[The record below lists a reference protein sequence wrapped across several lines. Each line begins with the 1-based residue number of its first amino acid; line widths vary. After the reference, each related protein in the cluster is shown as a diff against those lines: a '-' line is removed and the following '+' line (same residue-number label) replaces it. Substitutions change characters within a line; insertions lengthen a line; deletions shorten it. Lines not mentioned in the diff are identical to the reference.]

1 MYIVTTSKI
10 TGLNSCY
17 LQSSFTTMLLVL
29 PLMSLYSSLIRNIIQ
44 TSLFTL
50 NIILLFSKPMLQI
63 LMSYKVLSKPK
74 SLWPNSVI
82 RNLLMHNVLLLLI
95 SKQVIKSLSRLSSF
109 KPLGLQKN
117 SLKNISDPMKSSLS
131 LALYLLLSVFQ
142 SPCALF
148 IQFSM
153 CPCLNLPHPTF
164 SPREYN
170 WPLLQ
175 S

>member
-63 LMSYKVLSKPK
+63 LMSYKVLSKLRLLQPNNTIR
-74 SLWPNSVI
+74 SLLVCNI
-82 RNLLMHNVLLLLI
+82 FLYLI
-95 SKQVIKSLSRLSSF
+95 SKQVIKSLLKLNSLRLSS
-109 KPLGLQKN
+109 LQRN
-117 SLKNISDPMKSSLS
+117 YPKNILNLMKLFSSLI
-131 LALYLLLSVFQ
+131 LYCLPSIFQ
-142 SPCALF
+142 SLYILYIWSF
-148 IQFSM
+148 MS
-153 CPCLNLPHPTF
+153 
-164 SPREYN
+164 SY
-170 WPLLQ
+170 
-175 S
+175 